1 MFEPLTIE
9 HLARAGDD
17 ARIYCRPTAPID
29 RPHEWEGRCFRLSDS
44 LIWFS
49 AWQLSLRGADGPTRH
64 AIVTADGVDAWLNAM
79 PGALAENARAQMAA
93 VGAPRAPLRLG
104 ERQIRLSEPQI
115 VGILNATPDSFSD
128 GGKHVDV
135 DAALAAAVAMTSAG
149 AAIIDVGGEST
160 RPGAPLLWEGDEW
173 ARVDALIRR
182 LAATGAAISID
193 TRKAMVMEQALA
205 TGAAMIND
213 VSALA
218 YDDRAVAVAAA
229 ADVPVV
235 LMHAPSQ
242 SSNPHDLTPIG
253 GAYRDILFDV
263 YDWFA
268 AQIARVTAAGVA
280 RGNIILDPGI
290 GFGKGVEDGLRLL
303 NGLSLFHTF
312 GCPIMVGGS
321 RKRMIGALDNE
332 AAVDQRL
339 GGSVALH
346 LLAATQGV
354 QLLRV
359 HDVAETRQ
367 ALRLWRGLR
376 DSALTA
382 I

>member
-1 MFEPLTIE
+1 MFEPLMIDQ
-9 HLARAGDD
+9 LARAGED
-17 ARIYCRPTAPID
+17 ARIYCRPTAPVD
-29 RPHEWEGRCFRLSDS
+29 RPHAWDGRCFRLSDS
-44 LIWFS
+44 LLWFS

-64 AIVTADGVDAWLNAM
+64 AIVAADGMDAWLHAM
-79 PGALAENARAQMAA
+79 PAALAADAGAQMAA
-93 VGAPRAPLRLG
+93 VAAPRPPLMLG
-104 ERQIRLSEPQI
+104 ARQIRLNEPQI

-128 GGKHVDV
+128 GGKHVDAG
-135 DAALAAAVAMTSAG
+135 AALAAAVAMNSAG
-149 AAIIDVGGEST
+149 AAIIDIGGEST

-173 ARVDALIRR
+173 ERVGGIIGR

-193 TRKAMVMEQALA
+193 SRKAMVMEQALA
-205 TGAAMIND
+205 AGATMIND

-229 ADVPVV
+229 ANVPVV

-263 YDWFA
+263 YDWFS

-280 RGNIILDPGI
+280 RGNIILDPGL

-303 NGLSLFHTF
+303 NGLSLFHTL

-332 AAVDQRL
+332 ATVDQRL

-346 LLAATQGV
+346 LLAATQGA
-354 QLLRV
+354 QMLRV

-382 I
+382 V